1 MDIDKFNKTI
11 EQPNFDNDISKVEFN
26 LRDMFTPCRYYE
38 LTKLLPGQI
47 FISNINECL
56 KARN

>member
-1 MDIDKFNKTI
+1 MKITTYDKKHLCV
-11 EQPNFDNDISKVEFN
+11 ISKVEFN